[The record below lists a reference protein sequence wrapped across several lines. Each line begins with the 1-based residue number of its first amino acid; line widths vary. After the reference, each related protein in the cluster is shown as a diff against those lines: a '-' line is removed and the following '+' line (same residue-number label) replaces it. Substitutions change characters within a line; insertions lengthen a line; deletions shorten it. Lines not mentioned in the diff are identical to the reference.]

1 MLVQHSWTFTNLNL
15 FSSQLC
21 SIREYK
27 TLVGSLFFPPWKNLR
42 IKSKGP
48 ASQGLNTSCSGRI
61 ANAHIYL
68 DQA

>member
-27 TLVGSLFFPPWKNLR
+27 TLVGSLFFPPMEESENKEQGACQSGTKHKLLR
-42 IKSKGP
+42 QDSKCTHLP
-48 ASQGLNTSCSGRI
+48 
-61 ANAHIYL
+61 
-68 DQA
+68 